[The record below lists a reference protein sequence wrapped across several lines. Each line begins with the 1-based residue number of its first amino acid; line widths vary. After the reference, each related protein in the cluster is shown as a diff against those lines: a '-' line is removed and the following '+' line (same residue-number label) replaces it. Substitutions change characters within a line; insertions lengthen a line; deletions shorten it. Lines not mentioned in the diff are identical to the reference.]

1 MKFSTEPDLDE
12 LMALISKL
20 PGLGPKS
27 ARRIALYLLK
37 NRDNVMQPLSKSLAK
52 IELGTSTLVVMIC
65 SWKFPCPSIS

>member
-37 NRDNVMQPLSKSLAK
+37 
-52 IELGTSTLVVMIC
+52 IETMLCNHYLNL
-65 SWKFPCPSIS
+65 